1 MARSDGHS
9 SRGAGGCQRPS
20 GGPGTMATVHVTYW
34 RDIPVLVTARDEREE
49 VSVPLGPAFQELVDR
64 VAVQEGL
71 EDADAYLA
79 EWRVGPDQSRP
90 GPAATVACALPE
102 ALGAQLEPLR
112 GRYLGAPRPAESS
125 SPRP

>member
-1 MARSDGHS
+1 M
-9 SRGAGGCQRPS
+9 
-20 GGPGTMATVHVTYW
+20 TTVHVTYW

-79 EWRVGPDQSRP
+79 EWRVGSDESHP
-90 GPAATVACALPE
+90 GPAATVACAVAE
-102 ALGAQLEPLR
+102 ALAAELEPLR
-112 GRYLGAPRPAESS
+112 ARYLGAPRPAESS
-125 SPRP
+125 

>member
-9 SRGAGGCQRPS
+9 SRAGGGCQRPS
-20 GGPGTMATVHVTYW
+20 GGPVTMTTVHVTYW

-49 VSVPLGPAFQELVDR
+49 VSVPLSPAFQELVDR

-79 EWRVGPDQSRP
+79 EWRVGAGGGHPRP
-90 GPAATVACALPE
+90 GPAGGRP
-102 ALGAQLEPLR
+102 GAR
-112 GRYLGAPRPAESS
+112 GPGSRGERDGRRHL
-125 SPRP
+125 

>member
-9 SRGAGGCQRPS
+9 SRAGGGCQRPS
-20 GGPGTMATVHVTYW
+20 GGPVTMTTVHVTYW

-71 EDADAYLA
+71 ADADAYLA
-79 EWRVGPDQSRP
+79 EWRVGA
-90 GPAATVACALPE
+90 GPSP
-102 ALGAQLEPLR
+102 
-112 GRYLGAPRPAESS
+112 PRPAA
-125 SPRP
+125 PGGRPPPAAPAPAPPPP